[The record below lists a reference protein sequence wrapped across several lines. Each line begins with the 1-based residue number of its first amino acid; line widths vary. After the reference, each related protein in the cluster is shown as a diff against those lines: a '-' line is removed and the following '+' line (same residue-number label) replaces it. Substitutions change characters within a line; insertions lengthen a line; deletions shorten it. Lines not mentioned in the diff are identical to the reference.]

1 MINSNKVYS
10 FCCIL
15 LLGMLSSP
23 LLKAQNIQ
31 LVCEVKIYNIDK
43 SIVDDSGN
51 IFITNTQGDI
61 QKINAKCEKTLV
73 YSPTKTGIIKQIDI
87 WSQFKVFALFE
98 EFQEFILLDRFL
110 TTPVK
115 YKFSTFNLG
124 YISNATLN
132 YQREIWVVDESD
144 FSLKLLN
151 YESKN
156 IITSQLLNQYL
167 DPINHNIIGL
177 KEFRGNLFI
186 FDAITGILIF
196 DNLGNFISE
205 INTKGLSSFNFFGN
219 NLSYYQEQNLF
230 QVSLKDLSLQQ
241 LVKPNAQFNALMK
254 NKDTFYGLTKD
265 RLTIYK

>member
-1 MINSNKVYS
+1 MINVSKTYS
-10 FCCIL
+10 YCFIFFI
-15 LLGMLSSP
+15 GMTSIP
-23 LLKAQNIQ
+23 ILKAQDFQ
-31 LVCEVKIYNIDK
+31 QVCKVKVSNIDK
-43 SIVDDSGN
+43 SVVDDFGN
-51 IFITNTQGDI
+51 VFITNTQGDI

-87 WSQFKVFALFE
+87 WSQFKIFALFE

-115 YKFSTFNLG
+115 YEFSTFNLG

-156 IITSQLLNQYL
+156 IITSQQLNQYL
-167 DPINHNIIGL
+167 DPTNHSIIGI
-177 KEFRGNLFI
+177 KEFRGKLFI
-186 FDAITGILIF
+186 FDAITGVLIF
-196 DNLGNFISE
+196 DNLGNFISK
-205 INTKGLSSFNFFGN
+205 INAKGINSFNFYGN
-219 NLSYYQEQNLF
+219 NLNYFKDQKLF
-230 QVSLKDLSLQQ
+230 QVSLKDLSQQQ
-241 LVKPNAQFNALMK
+241 LVKPNAQFDALMK
-254 NKDTFYGLTKD
+254 NKDSFYGLTKD